1 MGKVRHEGV
10 LEGCVPMGSTGS
22 AALFVAPGDVGPLQQ
37 SSTGMTGISLQMAL
51 AGSSEESHR
60 PWNPPDVAISRR
72 MKSAVITFL
81 LCVTHVK
88 KPSNQAENV
97 KHDLYTRMAQVSTKN
112 ILQNLITKS
121 QNHLGLR
128 SLRSSSSNFE

>member
-10 LEGCVPMGSTGS
+10 LEGRVPMGSTGS
-22 AALFVAPGDVGPLQQ
+22 AALFVAPGDMGPLQQ
-37 SSTGMTGISLQMAL
+37 SSTGRTGIPLQMAL

-60 PWNPPDVAISRR
+60 PWSPPDVAISRR
-72 MKSAVITFL
+72 MKSAVITFLL

-97 KHDLYTRMAQVSTKN
+97 KHDLYIRTAQVSTKN

-121 QNHLGLR
+121 QNHLG
-128 SLRSSSSNFE
+128 